1 MHDDKNVCKGVKE
14 KKIMHERKN
23 IEMNKWIDN
32 ERQLFADEG
41 IVKLSSDMMQK
52 LIINGMRRAK
62 FFIA

>member
-1 MHDDKNVCKGVKE
+1 MHDKNVCKGVKE